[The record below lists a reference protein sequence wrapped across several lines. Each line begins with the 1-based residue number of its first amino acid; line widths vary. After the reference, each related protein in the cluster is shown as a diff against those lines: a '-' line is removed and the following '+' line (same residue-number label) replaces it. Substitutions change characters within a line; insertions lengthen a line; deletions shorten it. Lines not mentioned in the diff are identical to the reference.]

1 MWQSSPAAK
10 TTKPLR
16 TPPTPLHPTSL
27 APRALPTQGRSL
39 DTPHRLPREMALGAT
54 CDNHHSRGSSP
65 GGQQT
70 QPGKAK
76 GSNQQQASP
85 LDDINVFG
93 TVAPVLPKPP
103 HVPASYR
110 HLLHHFQVCSQA
122 LTDKLTALVRVEAQ
136 KIKFNTRR
144 HFRCQHSKSTH
155 PHPQD
160 TPRTAFWTLQQEV
173 ETEVTAATGSGPF

>member
-1 MWQSSPAAK
+1 
-10 TTKPLR
+10 
-16 TPPTPLHPTSL
+16 
-27 APRALPTQGRSL
+27 
-39 DTPHRLPREMALGAT
+39 MALGAT